1 MPFLIERII
10 AVVVVLIVIGL
21 ILGGGIAL
29 VTVQRRF
36 TRARYFQQLDR
47 ARHRALEVVTPL
59 YETDGRDG
67 QIDLA
72 LPTLRSFRS
81 KLQRRALEEQLLAH
95 TKSSQELTRTRE
107 ILQRLGWIREWIDI
121 VRSRVRKPSGQVG
134 RVLAELG
141 DNYRPGRLRLS
152 AGYPATWNA
161 AGSPTS

>member
-10 AVVVVLIVIGL
+10 AVVVVLIGIGL

-29 VTVQRRF
+29 VTVQRRL
-36 TRARYFQQLDR
+36 TRASYFQKLDR
-47 ARHRALEVVTPL
+47 ERHRALEVVGPL

-67 QIDLA
+67 RIDVA

-95 TKSSQELTRTRE
+95 TKSSQELARTRE
-107 ILQRLGWIREWIDI
+107 ILQQLGWLREWIDI

-141 DNYRPGRLRLS
+141 TTTALG
-152 AGYPATWNA
+152 
-161 AGSPTS
+161 GSG